1 MWQGIF
7 AGLTTPFGLDGRFD
21 PVGHARNVEHTVE
34 AGVHGVIALA
44 VMGEG
49 PSQSNDEAQEVATTT
64 VQTVGGRV
72 PVLAM
77 VGSPNERLTAE
88 LIEILNDAGVD
99 GLMVM
104 PPYFYPLTPAE
115 VGGYFRRI
123 ASRTSLPLMFYNS
136 SYSGCPLGPQ
146 AIGELL
152 DDIPNFV
159 ALKEGNQLQA
169 SEVIHRFG
177 HRLDVFAARDV
188 YIHELVTAGG
198 AGATSFVA
206 AVAPHAVVALY
217 EAATAGDTPGARELQ
232 GQLNPLT
239 LLLVKR
245 SFPAGVKAALD
256 LAGLSGGA
264 PRPPLMGYSGDERR
278 AVAEA
283 LRELGVPATASVE
296 SRA

>member
-1 MWQGIF
+1 MWRGIF
-7 AGLTTPFGLDGRFD
+7 AGLTTPFGPDGRFD
-21 PVGHARNVEHTVE
+21 PAGHARNVEHVVE

-64 VQTVGGRV
+64 VRTVGGRV

-77 VGSPNERLTAE
+77 VGGPNERLAAG
-88 LIEILNDAGVD
+88 LIENLKDAGVD

-104 PPYFYPLTPAE
+104 PPYFYPLTPGE
-115 VGGYFRRI
+115 VGGYFRRT

-136 SYSGCPLGPQ
+136 SYSGCPLTPEV
-146 AIGELL
+146 IGELL

-169 SEVIHRFG
+169 SEVIHRYG
-177 HRLDVFAARDV
+177 DRLDVFAARDV
-188 YIHELVTAGG
+188 YIHELVAAGG

-206 AVAPHAVVALY
+206 AVAPGAVVALF
-217 EAATAGDTPGARELQ
+217 EAATAGDTRRARELQ
-232 GQLNPLT
+232 GQLNALT
-239 LLLVKR
+239 LLLVRR

-256 LAGLSGGA
+256 LVGLCGGP

-278 AVAEA
+278 AVAGA
-283 LRELGVPATASVE
+283 LRELGVAASAAVE
-296 SRA
+296 RRP